1 MQTFCPF
8 INGNCIPECVF
19 NNGCF
24 DEGDPE
30 NCNFMDAIRNIQSDG
45 FVERTP
51 KDYLE
56 GIEDKLQNIKSNT
69 GSDQTE
75 SYEIKNELEDISR
88 KLDQIMKKL

>member
-8 INGNCIPECVF
+8 INGNCITECVF

>member
-8 INGNCIPECVF
+8 INGNCITECVF

-69 GSDQTE
+69 GSDPTE